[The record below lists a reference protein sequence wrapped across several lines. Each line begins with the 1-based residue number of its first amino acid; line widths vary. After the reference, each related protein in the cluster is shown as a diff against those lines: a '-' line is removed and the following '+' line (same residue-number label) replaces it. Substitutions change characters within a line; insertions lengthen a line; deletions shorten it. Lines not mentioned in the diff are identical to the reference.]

1 MPKTKVAVTVES
13 ELLSELDALVED
25 GRYPNRSHAIEAAV
39 AAELR
44 RHRRTRLAEACSAL
58 DVAEER
64 ALADAGLGADAADWP
79 EY

>member
-13 ELLSELDALVED
+13 DLLDELDALVD
-25 GRYPNRSHAIEAAV
+25 AGRFPNRSYAIEAAV
-39 AAELR
+39 AAELKR
-44 RHRRTRLAEACSAL
+44 LRRTRLADACRLL

-64 ALADAGLGADAADWP
+64 ALADAGLAADAADWP